1 MLGIADEGA
10 GYDHYVALLV
20 AIVLALTVLPAPWNL
35 AAVAAAAIWEVATAL
50 GALWWSQRRAAQVG
64 AETLIG
70 RVVDVRGACRPVG
83 RVSVK
88 GEIWQARCDEG
99 VSAGEVVRIVGI
111 DGLTLVVEAVRPK
124 NSNSQ

>member
-1 MLGIADEGA
+1 M
-10 GYDHYVALLV
+10 ALLI

-35 AAVAAAAIWEVATAL
+35 AVVAAAAVWEVATAL

-64 AETLIG
+64 AETLMG
-70 RVVDVRGACRPVG
+70 RTVDVRDACRPVG

-99 VSAGEVVRIVGI
+99 VSAGQVVRIIGI
-111 DGLTLVVEAVRPK
+111 DGLTLVVEAITPRRADSRDRVAP
-124 NSNSQ
+124 

>member
-1 MLGIADEGA
+1 M
-10 GYDHYVALLV
+10 ALVV

-35 AAVAAAAIWEVATAL
+35 AVVAAAAIWEVATAL

-70 RVVDVRGACRPVG
+70 REIEVRSACRPVG
-83 RVSVK
+83 QVRVK

-99 VSAGEVVRIVGI
+99 ASAGEAVRIVGI
-111 DGLTLVVEAVRPK
+111 DGLTLVVEAVRPPRADLGDRAAR
-124 NSNSQ
+124 